1 MRHTSAASGPGRT
14 ARTWRELR
22 TNYQLYAMVSVPVIW
37 LIVFMY
43 VPMYGV
49 QIAFRNF
56 RAVDGIT
63 GSPWAGLKYFRKFF
77 HAYDSASI
85 VLNTIEVCF
94 YTLLAGFPIFVLL
107 ALLLNNANSKRF
119 RKAVQMSTFA
129 PYFISVTVVVGMLHQ
144 FLSTQDYGII
154 NRIIVFFGGH
164 PILFMTEPGW
174 FSTIYSW
181 SNIWQ
186 GAGFNA
192 IIYIAALSSID
203 TSLYEAAVMD
213 GASRLQRVRHIDLP
227 GIMPTVVIT
236 FILAIGQVMNLGFF
250 DKIYLMQNSLNLDR
264 SEVISTYVYKT
275 GLAASLPNFSYAAA
289 IGLFNSAINFALLI
303 AANQFAKRINQSS
316 LW

>member
-1 MRHTSAASGPGRT
+1 MRQTSAVSAPGPIAKLR
-14 ARTWRELR
+14 RELR
-22 TNYQLYAMVSVPVIW
+22 DHYQLYAMISIPLVW

-77 HAYDSASI
+77 NAYDASAI
-85 VLNTIEVCF
+85 LLNTVEVCF

-107 ALLLNNANSKRF
+107 ALLLNNTNSKRF
-119 RKAVQMSTFA
+119 RKAVQLSTFV

-144 FLSTQDYGII
+144 FLSTQDYGIV
-154 NRIIVFFGGH
+154 NRVIVFFGGQ
-164 PILFMTEPGW
+164 PIQFMTEPGW
-174 FSTIYSW
+174 FSSIYTW

-203 TSLYEAAVMD
+203 PALYEAAVMD
-213 GASRLQRVRHIDLP
+213 GASRLQRMRHIDLP
-227 GIMPTVVIT
+227 SIMPTVVIT

-250 DKIYLMQNSLNLDR
+250 DKIFLMQNALNLDR

-275 GLAASLPNFSYAAA
+275 GMAASLPNFSYATA
-289 IGLFNSAINFALLI
+289 IGLFNSAINFVLLI
-303 AANQFAKRINQSS
+303 AANQFAKRVQQSS